1 MNRTRIRRVIS
12 PFDIDN
18 EIAEKI
24 RESTRTMEDLQPLTE
39 QDLMIETIAPHTLLE
54 RQIRTLHSDLFPQE
68 IPTFYQLEEEEQ
80 PSFYQDLPYDEEQ
93 ENYQETNIINDTLNS
108 SSSISDTSLSSLA
121 GSENSWFK

>member
-121 GSENSWFK
+121 GSENSWSK

>member
-68 IPTFYQLEEEEQ
+68 IQL
-80 PSFYQDLPYDEEQ
+80 F
-93 ENYQETNIINDTLNS
+93 IN
-108 SSSISDTSLSSLA
+108 
-121 GSENSWFK
+121 